1 MLRKSLWGQA
11 AGPRPDIADLS
22 NRELVV
28 LIPLCLGVF
37 WLGLHPGPALEIIG
51 TALAGLNTA
60 KGLLTLA
67 P

>member
-1 MLRKSLWGQA
+1 MLRKSLWGK
-11 AGPRPDIADLS
+11 AGPRPEIADLTR
-22 NRELVV
+22 RELAI
-28 LIPLCLGVF
+28 LIPLCLGAL

-51 TALAGLNTA
+51 TALAGLNTG